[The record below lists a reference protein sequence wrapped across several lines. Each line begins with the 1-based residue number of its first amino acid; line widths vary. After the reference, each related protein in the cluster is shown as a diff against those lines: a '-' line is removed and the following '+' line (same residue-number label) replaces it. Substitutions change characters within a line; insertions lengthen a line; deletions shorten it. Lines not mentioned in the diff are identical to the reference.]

1 MRKYWDFCVTVSIFV
16 GGIVALIF
24 SIASLFGIISKSYF
38 EDSGF
43 SPVEFSL
50 ITFLAGLF
58 SLRVFWHS
66 LGELKKYDWEDDF
79 IYLFLM
85 TVPIKIIRKL
95 SFHKQKIK
103 KQLKK
108 DYHDEK

>member
-1 MRKYWDFCVTVSIFV
+1 MKKYWELCVTVSIFV
-16 GGIVALIF
+16 AGIVALIV

-43 SPVEFSL
+43 SPGEFSL

-58 SLRVFWHS
+58 SIRVFFYS